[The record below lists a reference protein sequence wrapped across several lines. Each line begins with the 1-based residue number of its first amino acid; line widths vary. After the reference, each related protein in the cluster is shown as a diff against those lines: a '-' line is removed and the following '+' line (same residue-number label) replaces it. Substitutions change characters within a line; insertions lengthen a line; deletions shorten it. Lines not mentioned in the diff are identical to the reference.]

1 MNQSLRVL
9 VAEDERD
16 TRESLQEMLWRLGHQ
31 VLGAQTGRQ
40 LVELARAGA
49 PDLII
54 TAIKMP
60 DMDGID
66 AVAEVNRLRQT
77 PAILLTGHHDASL
90 LERATQQLVMA
101 YLIKPVKP
109 ADIEAAVAVAL
120 ARFEQYRQARRE
132 DQQRFD
138 EAVLWLGR
146 KLDQVPVE
154 ETAEKP
160 KDRGKA
166 KKGRSPQT
174 QDHMPREPAN
184 RRFSRFLAAVRA
196 LCGLR
201 APDQGSRGQAL

>member
-1 MNQSLRVL
+1 MNRFLRVL
-9 VAEDERD
+9 IADDERD
-16 TRESLQEMLWRLGHQ
+16 TREYLQEMLRRLGHQ
-31 VLGAQTGRQ
+31 VVGAQTGRQ
-40 LVELARAGA
+40 LVELARVGE

-54 TAIKMP
+54 TDIKMP

-66 AVAEVNRLRQT
+66 AVAEVNRLRET
-77 PAILLTGHHDASL
+77 PAILLADHHDASL

-132 DQQRFD
+132 AQQRFD
-138 EAVLWLGR
+138 EAVLRLGR
-146 KLDQVPVE
+146 KHGQVPVE
-154 ETAEKP
+154 EAAEKT
-160 KDRGKA
+160 KGRGKA

-174 QDHMPREPAN
+174 QDHMHREPA
-184 RRFSRFLAAVRA
+184 RRRLSRFMAVVRA

-201 APDQGSRGQAL
+201 APEQGCS